1 MEQPQWIFC
10 PACKNKTRLK
20 IKEDTV
26 LENLFV
32 AEQNEE
38 YIETGIIPKFS
49 LCSDGV
55 AWFQQ
60 HGQWQDGSYTPK
72 AGDIIFFDWESDG
85 NSDHVGIVEKIE
97 DGIVYTIEGNSDD
110 ACKQRNY
117 PIGSS
122 VVCGYG
128 IPMY

>member
-1 MEQPQWIFC
+1 MVSTAW
-10 PACKNKTRLK
+10 
-20 IKEDTV
+20 TV
-26 LENLFV
+26 
-32 AEQNEE
+32 A
-38 YIETGIIPKFS
+38 G
-49 LCSDGV
+49 
-55 AWFQQ
+55 
-60 HGQWQDGSYTPK
+60 WQLYAKSRRYN
-72 AGDIIFFDWESDG
+72 FLRESDG

-128 IPMY
+128 IPLY